1 MVFLVQVLVGTGVG
15 NILKS
20 SLISNKKV
28 GIILIYLL
36 FSLGKKMDI
45 LCFNYQKIRKLG

>member
-20 SLISNKKV
+20 SLGNKKV
-28 GIILIYLL
+28 GIILI
-36 FSLGKKMDI
+36 SLSSV
-45 LCFNYQKIRKLG
+45 LIRKKWTFCTLITKKQEN